1 MQQNYAELLFSYFT
15 QVANQSQTGR
25 KIIEEIIDLF
35 EERANLEE
43 KYAKSLEKLVA
54 NIGKLDEKSQM
65 YKVPIFCLK
74 SLTSSRQYQAQSLC
88 TQIRE
93 DLITQLRQ
101 VIQQQN
107 GTSKKLIEE
116 AKKMEKENLLLN
128 QEFKRSFQDYK
139 QKKREYEQYATV
151 LVVYN
156 LLSEYSEKKRINQY
170 YKVNQIKK
178 EYLDLEQQYKQSV
191 FEYNSNCEN
200 SKTRMQEILNIMQEQ
215 EEKRIGIFQDTLI
228 RQIIFE
234 VSHSKNVQYDLE
246 KITEVINE
254 IQPKDEVAKFIH
266 NVKQEGPNLFE
277 KTEIVHLNSFIS
289 NSLQRFFQKEFDELL
304 NLNNDES
311 VNDIIANI
319 EQGTDV
325 LPEDQK
331 QQETYYAAKLIKD
344 CWKEEEISI
353 QVFQELKK
361 KTKDNYQLRMLIIV
375 AIQNKRLNTQFKLG
389 NIAFQNV
396 LKLFNSLLEICLD
409 TFDAGTSRQLM
420 NLSFTFYQEKIENNK
435 TKCYFLSN
443 EFAKHQ
449 VWENRDLWETSII
462 QQIYEKI
469 KDQQQKQR
477 LQNQND
483 QIQVEKNMI
492 LTILT
497 QMAQNMLL
505 FNFKIG
511 ALKDIM
517 YKFLAFFELN
527 EEITYDLFNAI
538 EGFEKQKK
546 INDALEKEAQFQKIQ
561 EQIQKDQQENKKD

>member
-254 IQPKDEVAKFIH
+254 IQPKDEVAKFIN

-331 QQETYYAAKLIKD
+331 QQETYYAAKLIND

-389 NIAFQNV
+389 SIAFQNV

-443 EFAKHQ
+443 EFAQHQ

-561 EQIQKDQQENKKD
+561 EQIQKAQQENKKD